1 MDDKE
6 IKYQIKPHFDFLY
19 EMGMPTGRKIRN
31 TIFIL
36 ILFLIATIFAISK
49 GNELDFANNQII
61 NNIKVDKL
69 LVMIAIIADI
79 IVAIKL
85 IANIIFQSMQYDHI
99 TYTFYDNMLVYEDDF
114 LNQHRKNIEYRNV
127 KEIEIRRTIW
137 DRLLGYGI
145 MVIYTNAD
153 NDRNNGLVIYSIKD
167 PKHHYDIIYDLIHK
181 VQKNMDNNFDSN
193 IEKAISK
200 TDEINLNDKEEIKLE
215 NEPKFQ
221 DEEDFKNNLKNI
233 NK

>member
-137 DRLLGYGI
+137 DKLHGYRI

-167 PKHHYDIIYDLIHK
+167 PKHHYDNIYDLINK
-181 VQKNMDNNFDSN
+181 EKKIKPYYLNNM
-193 IEKAISK
+193 AIF
-200 TDEINLNDKEEIKLE
+200 I
-215 NEPKFQ
+215 
-221 DEEDFKNNLKNI
+221 
-233 NK
+233 